1 MNDMER
7 TVCAE
12 DVLNMI
18 DDTSRLL
25 SDENKKALISAAS
38 AYRADNA
45 LAENVEFWKWMNQN
59 YSSANGHMFS
69 SNSAMKEY
77 IAQGQG
83 KSDWM
88 YKQLQGKGYEWDW
101 MQTQRNSLRNIFKR
115 YDAGTVSN
123 QPGYDV
129 LEHDFISGADVKYQM
144 KAYTGRSNPD
154 LHNTDASIKVV
165 TNAEKADVVSRNG
178 YQVEEYKNAGQI
190 KEATDKRMGR
200 IKDGSA
206 APSYNISNVACTMA
220 KAGLIGAVT
229 GITIEGVSSYKAWK
243 EGVISDREYISEML
257 KAGGDMGITS
267 AATAGIMLPVTA
279 TITAAGIA
287 APVTIPIAFV
297 VSGAVNKIVAPCF
310 ARGEYKRILDKA
322 KYYDSIEH
330 VYDAF
335 IDTARGASESYLAY
349 VSQMR
354 TQAQQHEYMK
364 QKSMEL
370 NRQLKSLYNSI

>member
-1 MNDMER
+1 MNDMDQ
-7 TVCAE
+7 TVRAE

-18 DDTSRLL
+18 DDTSRIL
-25 SDENKKALISAAS
+25 SEENKKALISTAS

-69 SNSAMKEY
+69 SNSAMNEY

-83 KSDWM
+83 KSDWV

-101 MQTQRNSLRNIFKR
+101 MQTQRNNLRNLFKR

-129 LEHDFISGADVKYQM
+129 LEHDFISGTDVKYQM
-144 KAYTGRSNPD
+144 KAYTGKSNPD
-154 LHNTDASIKVV
+154 LHNTDTGIKVV
-165 TNAEKADVVSRNG
+165 TNAEKADAVSRNG

-190 KEATDKRMGR
+190 KEATDKRMSK

-206 APSYNISNVACTMA
+206 NPCYNISNVAGAMA

-243 EGVISDREYISEML
+243 EGDISSQEYISEIL
-257 KAGGDMGITS
+257 KAGGDAGVTS
-267 AATAGIMLPVTA
+267 AATAGIMIPVTA

-287 APVTIPIAFV
+287 ASVTIPITFI
-297 VSGAVNKIVAPCF
+297 VSEAVNKIVAPCF

-322 KYYDSIEH
+322 KYYDSIER

-335 IDTARGASESYLAY
+335 IDTAGMASESYLAY

-354 TQAQQHEYMK
+354 TQTQQHEYMK
-364 QKSMEL
+364 QESMKL
-370 NRQLKSLYNSI
+370 NQQLKSLYDSI